1 MSEELTAKIVAALK
15 TKPQTARN
23 LVSSLK
29 EAKSAINS
37 ILYALQ
43 KKGILQKDDST
54 APVWSIVDQDGSKE
68 EAESI
73 PKRVSKEKSKSASSS
88 EGSPPL
94 KKFVLPPKTVV
105 FASGGDGEDDFKEK
119 CRAFKKIGV
128 KITVH
133 SRAKQLEETIMGITE
148 AAVLMSQNGID
159 GEIILAFGSEVE
171 SSQYQKSL
179 VKTAD
184 LIQEKYEIE
193 VHVVKDGWDGLS
205 AMLE

>member
-1 MSEELTAKIVAALK
+1 
-15 TKPQTARN
+15 
-23 LVSSLK
+23 
-29 EAKSAINS
+29 
-37 ILYALQ
+37 
-43 KKGILQKDDST
+43 
-54 APVWSIVDQDGSKE
+54 
-68 EAESI
+68 
-73 PKRVSKEKSKSASSS
+73 
-88 EGSPPL
+88 
-94 KKFVLPPKTVV
+94 
-105 FASGGDGEDDFKEK
+105 
-119 CRAFKKIGV
+119 
-128 KITVH
+128 
-133 SRAKQLEETIMGITE
+133 MGITE